1 MAYDG
6 YSTPMDREF
15 EHNHSHGAAIKATG
29 DIGVGIG
36 ELGMSLGLGP
46 IAGPHAIKTKLH
58 PGIRKL
64 EFVFMGQGKG
74 SGQGHTPEQYGA
86 KQRQALIE
94 MGKVNRVDFTT
105 HSTIGVY
112 GLAGMDQQGNFSKS
126 SSNYSLNEVKRAIE
140 FAADISQGGPVVVH
154 TGEFSRPVADADW
167 NQKAGDPWAGK
178 FEMYPEE
185 EKRTS
190 YGVIDTRTGRLI
202 EQASK
207 SREVTRPV
215 WNVAEKGQKYLD
227 DKGAEHEVTGNEDLP
242 VYIDYFKKKVNPW
255 ERVPK
260 LNKDQSGFEVH
271 QMTWKELEREAHE
284 FTVRAKQEW
293 KEFHRGNMKEE
304 DYRKSFGWRFK
315 DAKSETEIEV
325 RPEEAYIMAHLET
338 TAAQARGWA
347 SYYYGDFD
355 EQLGRL
361 EKLRDARQI
370 YEKIEHETNEEEK
383 WRLKKQIG
391 ALAQGLVPLDAEL
404 PTAIIDKEI
413 KQIERAIERAREGAA
428 GQWVQA
434 EQAMEQMRHL
444 ESANTYAIKEA
455 ADSYAQAAL
464 TAYAKTEQLRQDGR
478 YKKPVAIALEN
489 LFPEHYGSHPDELM
503 NIVEMSRKKMVQ
515 KLQNDFSNMTEDKAK
530 KIAEDHI
537 TTTFDTGHL
546 NMWRKYWKND
556 PNKTV
561 QQNIDEFNKWTLEK
575 VSEMAKRNMIGHVHI
590 DDNYGYHDD
599 HLAAGEG
606 NTPIREIV
614 KILKDSGYNK
624 EMIIE
629 PGADFYTDNGGFSAV
644 SKTWRHLQIPT
655 YSSGMGTGPS
665 GKRTWNDVGYG
676 WFGQNQPP
684 YFVFGGYAPSED
696 FSLWS
701 GVPLE

>member
-1 MAYDG
+1 MLLIQYLKNRKNGIAKELLFNQIENAY
-6 YSTPMDREF
+6 
-15 EHNHSHGAAIKATG
+15 AT
-29 DIGVGIG
+29 VGRQI
-36 ELGMSLGLGP
+36 
-46 IAGPHAIKTKLH
+46 
-58 PGIRKL
+58 
-64 EFVFMGQGKG
+64 EFVAF
-74 SGQGHTPEQYGA
+74 
-86 KQRQALIE
+86 
-94 MGKVNRVDFTT
+94 
-105 HSTIGVY
+105 
-112 GLAGMDQQGNFSKS
+112 
-126 SSNYSLNEVKRAIE
+126 
-140 FAADISQGGPVVVH
+140 
-154 TGEFSRPVADADW
+154 
-167 NQKAGDPWAGK
+167 
-178 FEMYPEE
+178 
-185 EKRTS
+185 
-190 YGVIDTRTGRLI
+190 
-202 EQASK
+202 
-207 SREVTRPV
+207 
-215 WNVAEKGQKYLD
+215 
-227 DKGAEHEVTGNEDLP
+227 
-242 VYIDYFKKKVNPW
+242 
-255 ERVPK
+255 
-260 LNKDQSGFEVH
+260 
-271 QMTWKELEREAHE
+271 EREAHE

-315 DAKSETEIEV
+315 DAKSEAEIEV

-370 YEKIEHETNEEEK
+370 YEKIETETNEEEK

-391 ALAQGLVPLDAEL
+391 ALAGGLVPLDAEL